1 MTEVPLWVQLYI
13 IYVFD
18 QEFEVYGGEVILA
31 EQIDNEILELRN
43 FFEDHRSGC
52 TGYWIGRISC
62 IRPDIFS
69 ITITVFEILL

>member
-1 MTEVPLWVQLYI
+1 MTKVPLWVQLYI

-43 FFEDHRSGC
+43 FFEDHR
-52 TGYWIGRISC
+52 
-62 IRPDIFS
+62 
-69 ITITVFEILL
+69 